1 MELTHLQPHEPQE
14 NVHAVG
20 LLLGLGEQHHVVSEG
35 SCQQSWQGEKNKLA
49 AASDTYSLLACKV
62 ATMPRTG

>member
-14 NVHAVG
+14 DVHAVG

-35 SCQQSWQGEKNKLA
+35 SCQQSWQGEKSEPTATSK
-49 AASDTYSLLACKV
+49 TYSLLA
-62 ATMPRTG
+62 